1 MMNEI
6 IDQIFQQYSQ
16 YSNVDISLELIAVFF
31 GLLSVWFS
39 KNNNVLVYP
48 TGIINTSIF
57 VYLLLKWELLGDMI
71 INVYYFLM
79 SIYGWYYWTRKSHN
93 HEYTPITKIKE
104 ADIKIILIIIISS
117 AFFVSYLYSFFD
129 KWSGLVSYIDILT
142 TAIFFVGMWLMAR
155 RKIESWFFWILG
167 DVISVPLYFV
177 KGLAFSSFQYL
188 IFTLIAVAGYYKW
201 KSIYNNKKRIA

>member
-1 MMNEI
+1 MSELVN
-6 IDQIFQQYSQ
+6 QIFDQYSQ
-16 YSNVDISLELIAVFF
+16 YSNIYISLELIAVFF

-57 VYLLLKWELLGDMI
+57 VYLLVKWELLGDMI

-79 SIYGWYYWTRKSHN
+79 SIYGWYYWTRKSN
-93 HEYTPITKIKE
+93 NIGYTPITRMHST
-104 ADIKIILIIIISS
+104 DLKIILIIIVSS
-117 AFFVSYLYSFFD
+117 VLFVSYLYSFFE
-129 KWSGLVSYIDILT
+129 KWSGFVSYVDIIT
-142 TAIFFVGMWLMAR
+142 TAIFFAGMWLMAR

-167 DVISVPLYFV
+167 DIISVPLYFV

-188 IFTLIAVAGYYKW
+188 IFTFIAIAGYYKW
-201 KSIYNNKKRIA
+201 KSIYNNKKQNS

>member
-1 MMNEI
+1 MIELINQVFE
-6 IDQIFQQYSQ
+6 QYSQ
-16 YSNVDISLELIAVFF
+16 YSNIDISLELIAVFF

-57 VYLLLKWELLGDMI
+57 VYLLVKWELLGDMI

-79 SIYGWYYWTRKSHN
+79 SIYGWYYWTRKSN
-93 HEYTPITKIKE
+93 NIGYTPITRMHST
-104 ADIKIILIIIISS
+104 DIKIILIIIISS
-117 AFFVSYLYSFFD
+117 VLFVSYLYSFFE
-129 KWSGLVSYIDILT
+129 KWSGFVSYVDIIT
-142 TAIFFVGMWLMAR
+142 TAIFFAGMWLMAR

-167 DVISVPLYFV
+167 DIISVPLYFA

-188 IFTLIAVAGYYKW
+188 IFTFIAIAGYYKW
-201 KSIYNNKKRIA
+201 KSIYNNKKQIS

>member
-1 MMNEI
+1 MSELIN
-6 IDQIFQQYSQ
+6 QIFEQYSQ
-16 YSNVDISLELIAVFF
+16 YSNIDISLELIAVFF

-57 VYLLLKWELLGDMI
+57 VYLLVKWELLGDMI

-79 SIYGWYYWTRKSHN
+79 SIYGWYYWTRKSN
-93 HEYTPITKIKE
+93 NEGYTPITRMHST
-104 ADIKIILIIIISS
+104 DIKIILIIIVSS
-117 AFFVSYLYSFFD
+117 VLFVSYLYSFFE
-129 KWSGLVSYIDILT
+129 KWSGFVSYVDIIT
-142 TAIFFVGMWLMAR
+142 TAIFFAGMWLMAR

-167 DVISVPLYFV
+167 DIISVPLYFS

-188 IFTLIAVAGYYKW
+188 IFTFIAIAGYYKW
-201 KSIYNNKKRIA
+201 KSIYNNKKQIS

>member
-1 MMNEI
+1 MNELI
-6 IDQIFQQYSQ
+6 NQIFEQYSQ
-16 YSNVDISLELIAVFF
+16 YSNIDISLELIAVFF

-57 VYLLLKWELLGDMI
+57 VYLLVKWELLGDMI

-79 SIYGWYYWTRKSHN
+79 SIYGWYYWTRKSN
-93 HEYTPITKIKE
+93 NEGYTPITRIHST
-104 ADIKIILIIIISS
+104 DIKIILIIIVSS
-117 AFFVSYLYSFFD
+117 VLFVSYMYSFFE
-129 KWSGLVSYIDILT
+129 KWSGFVSYVDIIT
-142 TAIFFVGMWLMAR
+142 TAIFFAGMWLMAR

-167 DVISVPLYFV
+167 DIISVPLYFV

-188 IFTLIAVAGYYKW
+188 IFTFIAIAGYYKW
-201 KSIYNNKKRIA
+201 KSIYNNKKQIS

>member
-1 MMNEI
+1 MSELIN
-6 IDQIFQQYSQ
+6 QIFEQYSQ
-16 YSNVDISLELIAVFF
+16 YSNIDISLELIAVFF

-57 VYLLLKWELLGDMI
+57 VYLLLKWQLLGDMI

-79 SIYGWYYWTRKSHN
+79 SIYGWYYWTRKSN
-93 HEYTPITKIKE
+93 NIGYTPITRIQST
-104 ADIKIILIIIISS
+104 DIKIILIIIISS
-117 AFFVSYLYSFFD
+117 VLFVSYLYSFFE
-129 KWSGLVSYIDILT
+129 KWSGFVSYVDIIT
-142 TAIFFVGMWLMAR
+142 TAIFFAGMWLMAR

-167 DVISVPLYFV
+167 DIISVPLYFV

-188 IFTLIAVAGYYKW
+188 IFTFIAIAGYYKW
-201 KSIYNNKKRIA
+201 KSIYNNKKQTS

>member
-1 MMNEI
+1 MTEI
-6 IDQIFQQYSQ
+6 LDQIIQQYSQ
-16 YSNVDISLELIAVFF
+16 YSNIDISLELIAVFF

-57 VYLLLKWELLGDMI
+57 VYLLVKWELLGDMI
-71 INVYYFLM
+71 INIYYFLM
-79 SIYGWYYWTRKSHN
+79 SIYGWYYWTRKSN
-93 HEYTPITKIKE
+93 NQEYTPITKINE
-104 ADIKIILIIIISS
+104 LDIKIILIIIISS
-117 AFFVSYLYSFFD
+117 TLFVSYLYSFFD
-129 KWSGLVSYIDILT
+129 KWSGLVSYIDIFT
-142 TAIFFVGMWLMAR
+142 TAIFFAGMWLMAR

-177 KGLAFSSFQYL
+177 KGLAFSSFQYI
-188 IFTLIAVAGYYKW
+188 IFTIIAVAGYYKW

>member
-1 MMNEI
+1 MSELIN
-6 IDQIFQQYSQ
+6 QIFEQYSQ
-16 YSNVDISLELIAVFF
+16 YSNIDISLELIAVFF

-57 VYLLLKWELLGDMI
+57 VYLLVKWELLGDMI

-79 SIYGWYYWTRKSHN
+79 SIYGWYYWTRKSN
-93 HEYTPITKIKE
+93 NIGYTPITRMHST
-104 ADIKIILIIIISS
+104 DIKIILIIIISS
-117 AFFVSYLYSFFD
+117 VLFVSYLYSFFE
-129 KWSGLVSYIDILT
+129 KWSGFVSYVDIIT
-142 TAIFFVGMWLMAR
+142 TAIFFAGMWLMAR

-167 DVISVPLYFV
+167 DIISVPLYFV

-188 IFTLIAVAGYYKW
+188 IFTFIAIAGYYKW
-201 KSIYNNKKRIA
+201 KSIYNNKKRI

>member
-57 VYLLLKWELLGDMI
+57 VYLLIKWELLGDMI

-117 AFFVSYLYSFFD
+117 TLFVSCLYSFFD

>member
-1 MMNEI
+1 MNEI

-16 YSNVDISLELIAVFF
+16 YSNIDISLELIAVFF

-57 VYLLLKWELLGDMI
+57 VYLLVKWELLGDMI
-71 INVYYFLM
+71 INIYYFLM
-79 SIYGWYYWTRKSHN
+79 SIYGWYYWTRKSN
-93 HEYTPITKIKE
+93 NQEYTPITKINGL
-104 ADIKIILIIIISS
+104 DIKIILIIIISS
-117 AFFVSYLYSFFD
+117 TLFVSYLYSFFD
-129 KWSGLVSYIDILT
+129 KWSGLVSYIDIFT
-142 TAIFFVGMWLMAR
+142 TAIFFAGMWLMAR

-177 KGLAFSSFQYL
+177 KGLAFSSFQYI

>member
-79 SIYGWYYWTRKSHN
+79 SIYGWYYWTRKPHN

-117 AFFVSYLYSFFD
+117 TLFVSYLYSFFD

>member
-6 IDQIFQQYSQ
+6 INQIFQQYSQ

-57 VYLLLKWELLGDMI
+57 VYLLVKWELLGDMI

-117 AFFVSYLYSFFD
+117 TLFVSYLYSFFD

>member
-1 MMNEI
+1 MTEI
-6 IDQIFQQYSQ
+6 IDQIIQQYSQ
-16 YSNVDISLELIAVFF
+16 YSNIDISLELIAVFF

-57 VYLLLKWELLGDMI
+57 VYLLVKWELLGDMI
-71 INVYYFLM
+71 INIYYFLM
-79 SIYGWYYWTRKSHN
+79 SIYGWYYWTRKSN
-93 HEYTPITKIKE
+93 NQEYTPITKINE
-104 ADIKIILIIIISS
+104 LDIKIILIIIISS
-117 AFFVSYLYSFFD
+117 TLFVSYLYSFFD
-129 KWSGLVSYIDILT
+129 KWSGLVSYIDIFT
-142 TAIFFVGMWLMAR
+142 TAIFFAGMWLMAR

>member
-39 KNNNVLVYP
+39 KIIMYWYIQPVLLIP
-48 TGIINTSIF
+48 QFF

-79 SIYGWYYWTRKSHN
+79 SIYGWYYWTRKPHN

-104 ADIKIILIIIISS
+104 ADIKIIL
-117 AFFVSYLYSFFD
+117 LPSFHQLFLFHICILFLT
-129 KWSGLVSYIDILT
+129 SGV
-142 TAIFFVGMWLMAR
+142 V
-155 RKIESWFFWILG
+155 WF
-167 DVISVPLYFV
+167 
-177 KGLAFSSFQYL
+177 
-188 IFTLIAVAGYYKW
+188 
-201 KSIYNNKKRIA
+201 RI

>member
-117 AFFVSYLYSFFD
+117 ILFVSYLYSFFD

>member
-1 MMNEI
+1 MSELIN
-6 IDQIFQQYSQ
+6 QIFEQYSQ
-16 YSNVDISLELIAVFF
+16 YSNIDISLELIAVFF

-57 VYLLLKWELLGDMI
+57 VYLLVKWELLGDMI

-79 SIYGWYYWTRKSHN
+79 SIYGWYYWTRKSN
-93 HEYTPITKIKE
+93 NAGYTPITRMHST
-104 ADIKIILIIIISS
+104 DIKIILIIIISS
-117 AFFVSYLYSFFD
+117 LLFVSYLYSFFE
-129 KWSGLVSYIDILT
+129 KWSGFVSYVDIIT
-142 TAIFFVGMWLMAR
+142 TAIFFAGMWLMAR

-167 DVISVPLYFV
+167 DIISVPLYFV

-188 IFTLIAVAGYYKW
+188 IFTFIAIAGYYKW
-201 KSIYNNKKRIA
+201 KSIYNNKKQPS

>member
-1 MMNEI
+1 MSELIN
-6 IDQIFQQYSQ
+6 QIFEQYSQ
-16 YSNVDISLELIAVFF
+16 YSNIDISLELIAVFF

-57 VYLLLKWELLGDMI
+57 VYLLVKWELLGDMI

-79 SIYGWYYWTRKSHN
+79 SIYGWYYWTRKSN
-93 HEYTPITKIKE
+93 NEGYTPITRMHST
-104 ADIKIILIIIISS
+104 DIKIILIIIVSS
-117 AFFVSYLYSFFD
+117 VLFVSYLYSFFE
-129 KWSGLVSYIDILT
+129 KWSGFVSYVDIIT
-142 TAIFFVGMWLMAR
+142 TAIFFAGMWLMAR

-167 DVISVPLYFV
+167 DIISVPLYFA

-188 IFTLIAVAGYYKW
+188 IFTFIAIAGYYKW
-201 KSIYNNKKRIA
+201 KSIYNNKKQIS

>member
-1 MMNEI
+1 MIELINQVFE
-6 IDQIFQQYSQ
+6 QYSQ
-16 YSNVDISLELIAVFF
+16 YSNIDISLELIAVFF

-57 VYLLLKWELLGDMI
+57 VYLLVKWELLGDMI

-79 SIYGWYYWTRKSHN
+79 SIYGWYYWTRKSN
-93 HEYTPITKIKE
+93 NEGYTPITRMHST
-104 ADIKIILIIIISS
+104 DIKIILIIIVSS
-117 AFFVSYLYSFFD
+117 VLFVSYLYSFFE
-129 KWSGLVSYIDILT
+129 KWSGFVSYVDIIT
-142 TAIFFVGMWLMAR
+142 TAIFFAGMWLMAR

-167 DVISVPLYFV
+167 DIISVPLYFV

-188 IFTLIAVAGYYKW
+188 IFTFIAIAGYYKW
-201 KSIYNNKKRIA
+201 KSIYNNKKQIS

>member
-1 MMNEI
+1 MNELI
-6 IDQIFQQYSQ
+6 NQIFEQYSQ
-16 YSNVDISLELIAVFF
+16 YSNIDISLELIAVFF

-57 VYLLLKWELLGDMI
+57 VYLLVKWELLGDMI

-79 SIYGWYYWTRKSHN
+79 SIYGWYYWTRKSN
-93 HEYTPITKIKE
+93 NEGYTPITRIHST
-104 ADIKIILIIIISS
+104 DIKIILIIIVSS
-117 AFFVSYLYSFFD
+117 VLFVSYLYSFFE
-129 KWSGLVSYIDILT
+129 KWSGFVSYVDIIT
-142 TAIFFVGMWLMAR
+142 TAIFFAGMWLMAR

-167 DVISVPLYFV
+167 DIISVPLYFA

-188 IFTLIAVAGYYKW
+188 IFTFIAIAGYYKW
-201 KSIYNNKKRIA
+201 KSIYNNKKQIS

>member
-1 MMNEI
+1 MSELIN
-6 IDQIFQQYSQ
+6 QIFEQYSQ
-16 YSNVDISLELIAVFF
+16 YSNIDISLELIAVFF

-57 VYLLLKWELLGDMI
+57 VYLLVKWELLGDMI

-79 SIYGWYYWTRKSHN
+79 SIYGWYYWTRKSN
-93 HEYTPITKIKE
+93 NIGYTPITRMHST
-104 ADIKIILIIIISS
+104 DIKIILIIIISS
-117 AFFVSYLYSFFD
+117 VLFVSYLYSFFE
-129 KWSGLVSYIDILT
+129 KWSGFVSYVDIIT
-142 TAIFFVGMWLMAR
+142 TAIFFAGMWLMAR

-167 DVISVPLYFV
+167 DIISVPLYFV

-188 IFTLIAVAGYYKW
+188 IFTFIAIAGYYKW
-201 KSIYNNKKRIA
+201 KSIYNKKKQIS

>member
-1 MMNEI
+1 MSELINK
-6 IDQIFQQYSQ
+6 IFEQYSQ
-16 YSNVDISLELIAVFF
+16 YSNIDISLELIAVFF

-57 VYLLLKWELLGDMI
+57 VYLLVKWELLGDMI

-79 SIYGWYYWTRKSHN
+79 SIYGWYYWTRKSN
-93 HEYTPITKIKE
+93 NIGYTPITRMHST
-104 ADIKIILIIIISS
+104 DIKIILIIIISS
-117 AFFVSYLYSFFD
+117 VLFVSYLYSFFE
-129 KWSGLVSYIDILT
+129 KWSGFVSYVDITT
-142 TAIFFVGMWLMAR
+142 TAIFFSGMWLMAR

-167 DVISVPLYFV
+167 DIISVPLYFV

-188 IFTLIAVAGYYKW
+188 IFTFIAIAGYYKW
-201 KSIYNNKKRIA
+201 KSIYNNKKQTS

>member
-1 MMNEI
+1 MSELIN
-6 IDQIFQQYSQ
+6 QIFEQYSQ
-16 YSNVDISLELIAVFF
+16 YSNIDISLELIAVFF

-57 VYLLLKWELLGDMI
+57 VYLLVKWELLGDMI

-79 SIYGWYYWTRKSHN
+79 SIYGWYYWTRKSN
-93 HEYTPITKIKE
+93 NEGYTPITRMHST
-104 ADIKIILIIIISS
+104 DIKIILIIIVSS
-117 AFFVSYLYSFFD
+117 VLFVSCLYSFFE
-129 KWSGLVSYIDILT
+129 KWSGFVSYVDIIT
-142 TAIFFVGMWLMAR
+142 TAIFFAGMWLMAR

-167 DVISVPLYFV
+167 DIISVPLYLA

-188 IFTLIAVAGYYKW
+188 IFTIIAIAGYYKW
-201 KSIYNNKKRIA
+201 KSIYNNKKQIS

>member
-79 SIYGWYYWTRKSHN
+79 SIYGWYYWTRKPHN

-104 ADIKIILIIIISS
+104 TDIKIILIIIISS
-117 AFFVSYLYSFFD
+117 TLFVSYLYSFFD

-142 TAIFFVGMWLMAR
+142 TTIFFVGMWLMAR

>member
-1 MMNEI
+1 MSELIN
-6 IDQIFQQYSQ
+6 QIFEQYSQ
-16 YSNVDISLELIAVFF
+16 YSNIDISLELIAVFF

-57 VYLLLKWELLGDMI
+57 VYLLVKWELLGDMI

-79 SIYGWYYWTRKSHN
+79 SIYGWYYWTRKSN
-93 HEYTPITKIKE
+93 NEGYTPITRMHST
-104 ADIKIILIIIISS
+104 DIKIILITIASS
-117 AFFVSYLYSFFD
+117 VLFVSYLYSFFE
-129 KWSGLVSYIDILT
+129 KWNGFVSYVDIIT
-142 TAIFFVGMWLMAR
+142 TAIFFAGMWLMAR

-167 DVISVPLYFV
+167 DIISVPLYFV

-188 IFTLIAVAGYYKW
+188 IFTFIAIAGYYKW
-201 KSIYNNKKRIA
+201 KSIYNNKKQIS

>member
-6 IDQIFQQYSQ
+6 MDQIFQQYSQ
-16 YSNVDISLELIAVFF
+16 YSNIDISLELIAVLF

-57 VYLLLKWELLGDMI
+57 VYLLVKWELLGDMI
-71 INVYYFLM
+71 INIYYFLM
-79 SIYGWYYWTRKSHN
+79 SIYGWYYWTRKSQSQ
-93 HEYTPITKIKE
+93 EYTPITKINE

-117 AFFVSYLYSFFD
+117 TIFVSYLYSFFD

-201 KSIYNNKKRIA
+201 KSIYNNKKRIV